1 MIKEKFEEKN
11 NKGKF
16 RGKRKEKSE
25 FEQKVIDI
33 ARVTRVV
40 KGGKRFS
47 FRTTIVVGNKKG
59 KVGVGIAKGADMK
72 ISMEKS
78 FAQAKKNVVNVR
90 VVGNTIP
97 YQVIQKLGA
106 AKVLLKPAVRGSG
119 VVAGGAVRVVASL
132 AGIEDITAKM
142 LGSKSK
148 IGNARATIMA
158 LQQFS
163 NKKVKELERDRIK
176 QDKEKSKNNIPA
188 KEEIKKDNAIKENIK
203 PEEKKEEIAK

>member
-1 MIKEKFEEKN
+1 MMKEKFEEKN
-11 NKGKF
+11 QRGKF
-16 RGKRKEKSE
+16 RGRKKEKSE

-72 ISMEKS
+72 IAMEKS
-78 FAQAKKNVVNVR
+78 YAQAKKNVVNIKIK
-90 VVGNTIP
+90 GNTIP

-119 VVAGGAVRVVASL
+119 IVAGGAVRVVASL

-148 IGNARATIMA
+148 VGNARATIMA

-163 NKKVKELERDRIK
+163 DKKVKELERDRIN
-176 QDKEKSKNNIPA
+176 QEKEKIAASNSLNKKADEKVRIEGNI
-188 KEEIKKDNAIKENIK
+188 KTEKENVV
-203 PEEKKEEIAK
+203 